1 MGDVSQDTFAFL
13 SLISRSLHVWR
24 ISFYF
29 LIIKKDK
36 NSPTALPWEHAEN
49 KMPEPHVH
57 PGVGVDV
64 GENVLTQLIKKQTEP
79 EPHIVQKNPGLVVG
93 RLATLQALSD
103 SQGHPISWTCSLH
116 PCQCVFPSSWA
127 FGTEGRQSWLILFS
141 DRPTDTLCVN
151 SEHLHRWN
159 WNLLLSYL
167 LASHIYFSVFS
178 SP

>member
-49 KMPEPHVH
+49 KTPEPHVH

-79 EPHIVQKNPGLVVG
+79 KPHIVQKSPGLVVG
-93 RLATLQALSD
+93 RLATPQALSD
-103 SQGHPISWTCSLH
+103 SQGQPPHLLDMLPPSVS
-116 PCQCVFPSSWA
+116 VRFPLQLGLWDR
-127 FGTEGRQSWLILFS
+127 GETE
-141 DRPTDTLCVN
+141 
-151 SEHLHRWN
+151 
-159 WNLLLSYL
+159 
-167 LASHIYFSVFS
+167 LADPVL
-178 SP
+178 